1 MHETENPPDHGISWL
16 FRDKMIIYNIDINII
31 WAILIFFTSFMIIY
45 NSIISFGEPYL
56 PLFVLELFRYG
67 KTLDGPVKNPLVKL
81 ISVPK
86 TYFTH
91 FYIFSSVYVPALL
104 LMALYYYTNQTKVSQ
119 ITDRT
124 PSDGQC

>member
-1 MHETENPPDHGISWL
+1 
-16 FRDKMIIYNIDINII
+16 MIIYNVDINVI

-45 NSIISFGEPYL
+45 NSIISLGEPYL

-86 TYFTH
+86 SFFTH
-91 FYIFSSVYVPALL
+91 FYIFSSVYVPLLL
-104 LMALYYYTNQTKVSQ
+104 LMVLHYYTTEIKV
-119 ITDRT
+119 R
-124 PSDGQC
+124 DGPDL

>member
-1 MHETENPPDHGISWL
+1 
-16 FRDKMIIYNIDINII
+16 MIIFDLDINIV
-31 WAILIFFTSFMIIY
+31 WVILIFFISFMVIY

-91 FYIFSSVYVPALL
+91 FYIFSSIYVPFLL
-104 LMALYYYTNQTKVSQ
+104 LMVLYFYTNQTKVSQ
-119 ITDRT
+119 EG
-124 PSDGQC
+124 SDNHLI

>member
-1 MHETENPPDHGISWL
+1 
-16 FRDKMIIYNIDINII
+16 MIIYNVDINVI

-91 FYIFSSVYVPALL
+91 FYIFSSVYVPALV
-104 LMALYYYTNQTKVSQ
+104 LMVLYYYTNQTKVSH

-124 PSDGQC
+124 PSDSEC